1 MNNLSGD
8 AELARKGDTAAF
20 ARLYSQVYKDLYHI
34 ALYSLRN
41 SHDACDAVSDTVM
54 DAFCSI
60 GKLKDQNAF
69 RSWIMK
75 ILYTKI
81 KRRQKEYYKGGE
93 EISEN
98 MFDSPDFDYLSVEV
112 RDVLEKLDCESRLL
126 LSLSLTEGYTS
137 AEIAD
142 ICGSKPST
150 IRSKLSRIKQQL
162 RIELEE

>member
-1 MNNLSGD
+1 MNNLSRD

-34 ALYSLRN
+34 ALYSLRS

-54 DAFCSI
+54 DAFCNI

-93 EISEN
+93 EINEN
-98 MFDSPDFDYLSVEV
+98 MFDNPDFDYLSVEV
-112 RDVLEKLDCESRLL
+112 REVLEKLDGESRLL

>member
-1 MNNLSGD
+1 
-8 AELARKGDTAAF
+8 
-20 ARLYSQVYKDLYHI
+20 
-34 ALYSLRN
+34 
-41 SHDACDAVSDTVM
+41 
-54 DAFCSI
+54 
-60 GKLKDQNAF
+60 
-69 RSWIMK
+69 
-75 ILYTKI
+75 
-81 KRRQKEYYKGGE
+81 
-93 EISEN
+93 

-112 RDVLEKLDCESRLL
+112 REVLEKLDGESRLL

>member
-34 ALYSLRN
+34 ALYSLR
-41 SHDACDAVSDTVM
+41 STHDACDAVSDTVM
-54 DAFCSI
+54 DAFCTI

-69 RSWIMK
+69 RSWIIK

-81 KRRQKEYYKGGE
+81 KRRQKEYYKSGE
-93 EISEN
+93 KIKEN

-112 RDVLEKLDCESRLL
+112 REVLDKLDGESRLL
-126 LSLSLTEGYTS
+126 VSMSVIEGYTS

-150 IRSKLSRIKQQL
+150 VRSKLSRIKQQL
-162 RIELEE
+162 RIELEQ

>member
-1 MNNLSGD
+1 MNNLSRD

-34 ALYSLRN
+34 ALYSLRS

-54 DAFCSI
+54 DAFCTI

-93 EISEN
+93 EINEN

-112 RDVLEKLDCESRLL
+112 REVLEKLDGESRLL